1 MKKLSILFFAIC
13 LAQISTAQKLSEE
26 QKQAILAKKV
36 AFITNE
42 LQLTPTEAETF
53 WPVYNQY
60 TAEIESLKKAQKNEL
75 LSVQQDSL
83 MNMNS
88 AQLQVLIDKEFVY
101 EQQELDVKKKYFD
114 GEFEK
119 VLSPQKVVKLYRA
132 EQLFKIYL
140 LKQTPNPPPPPLGNK

>member
-1 MKKLSILFFAIC
+1 
-13 LAQISTAQKLSEE
+13 
-26 QKQAILAKKV
+26 
-36 AFITNE
+36 
-42 LQLTPTEAETF
+42 
-53 WPVYNQY
+53 
-60 TAEIESLKKAQKNEL
+60 
-75 LSVQQDSL
+75 

-119 VLSPQKVVKLYRA
+119 VLTPQKVVKLYRA

-140 LKQTPNPPPPPLGNK
+140 LKQTQNPPPPPLGNK